1 MLAEEIFSIDTV
13 LPEALQST
21 AVIFGEELAW
31 PPDDALRVIEWLSS
45 HDFAVAGVELW
56 RNSNGKPLWL
66 ATSSYADGIENLPS
80 PTSVAECGHQAKH
93 FVCEFRQYQ
102 NRSDNLF
109 NLTWVPNTASMSS
122 GAFHP

>member
-1 MLAEEIFSIDTV
+1 MLAEKIFSIDTV

-56 RNSNGKPLWL
+56 RNSSGKPLWL
-66 ATSSYADGIENLPS
+66 ATSSYAEVIEDLSS
-80 PTSVAECGHQAKH
+80 PASVTECGHQAKH

-102 NRSDNLF
+102 DRSDNLF

-122 GAFHP
+122 GAYHP

>member
-13 LPEALQST
+13 IPEALQST
-21 AVIFGEELAW
+21 AVIFGEEKAW
-31 PPDDALRVIEWLSS
+31 LPDDALHVIEWLSS

-56 RNSNGKPLWL
+56 RNSSGKPLWL
-66 ATSSYADGIENLPS
+66 ATSSCADSIKDLS
-80 PTSVAECGHQAKH
+80 CPTSVAECGHQAKH

-122 GAFHP
+122 GATYP